1 MLDLRRT
8 KSTEN
13 MQTNEKSE
21 VTDEL
26 DPKTD
31 LGSQMD
37 LSEKPIEEKEEE
49 EEEQKK
55 PEELPETKV

>member
-1 MLDLRRT
+1 
-8 KSTEN
+8 

-49 EEEQKK
+49 EEKK
-55 PEELPETKV
+55 PEEPPETKVCVLYYALYLVC

>member
-1 MLDLRRT
+1 MRRT

-21 VTDEL
+21 VTDDL

-37 LSEKPIEEKEEE
+37 LSEKPIE
-49 EEEQKK
+49 
-55 PEELPETKV
+55 